1 MLTPAQRH
9 FQRVMAE
16 RHGKTDEQSDT
27 ARTAHEQIMH
37 RLRMDQSAL
46 KRVQSDQAKAAMKRQ
61 LLPHYEGW
69 IEGTLDGDSGRQD
82 EVIVTLMVWAI
93 DAGDYVLAARIGR
106 YVVAH
111 GLLMP
116 DRFNRTA
123 ATILVDEICDPIL
136 VQVKADDTTDV
147 TPYLAVLDDVAD
159 FTADSDMPD
168 VVRAKLCK
176 ARAFALR
183 NGTTEEQAIA
193 LALLRQALTLDAGA
207 GVKKEIE
214 RLARAVKKAA
224 AEAGAGGDDSTDSG
238 DSTDGGDSSDGSDG
252 GNGAGGTGDAGGDSA
267 ADAAGAGEAA
277 ASSELAV
284 AASATATKTT
294 RKSTTRKPAARKTTA
309 KKAPAAKK

>member
-1 MLTPAQRH
+1 MLTPAQKH

-93 DAGDYVLAARIGR
+93 DAGDYALAARIGR
-106 YVVAH
+106 YVVTH

-123 ATILVDEICDPIL
+123 ATVLVDEICDPIL

-147 TPYLAVLDDVAD
+147 TPYLTVLDDVAD
-159 FTADSDMPD
+159 FTAGSDMPD

-183 NGTTEEQAIA
+183 NGTTEEQTTA

-214 RLARAVKKAA
+214 RLARVVKKAA
-224 AEAGAGGDDSTDSG
+224 A
-238 DSTDGGDSSDGSDG
+238 
-252 GNGAGGTGDAGGDSA
+252 
-267 ADAAGAGEAA
+267 
-277 ASSELAV
+277 
-284 AASATATKTT
+284 
-294 RKSTTRKPAARKTTA
+294 
-309 KKAPAAKK
+309 

>member
-1 MLTPAQRH
+1 MLTPAQKH
-9 FQRVMAE
+9 FQKVMAE

-93 DAGDYVLAARIGR
+93 DAGDYALAVRIGR
-106 YVVAH
+106 YVVTH

-123 ATILVDEICDPIL
+123 ATVLVDEICDPIL
-136 VQVKADDTTDV
+136 VQVKADDATDV
-147 TPYLAVLDDVAD
+147 TPYLAVLDEVAE
-159 FTADSDMPD
+159 FTAGSDMPD

-176 ARAFALR
+176 VRAFALR
-183 NGTTEEQAIA
+183 NGTPEEQSTA
-193 LALLRQALTLDAGA
+193 LELLRQALTLDAGA
-207 GVKKEIE
+207 GVKKEID
-214 RLARAVKKAA
+214 RLARVVKKAA
-224 AEAGAGGDDSTDSG
+224 AAAG
-238 DSTDGGDSSDGSDG
+238 TDGGDNTDSTGTDGAEGSGDT
-252 GNGAGGTGDAGGDSA
+252 AGDTA
-267 ADAAGAGEAA
+267 ADGEGAGEAA
-277 ASSELAV
+277 APSDPAAV
-284 AASATATKTT
+284 ASVTATKTT
-294 RKSTTRKPAARKTTA
+294 RKSTTRKPAARKTTT
-309 KKAPAAKK
+309 KKAPAVKK

>member
-1 MLTPAQRH
+1 
-9 FQRVMAE
+9 
-16 RHGKTDEQSDT
+16 
-27 ARTAHEQIMH
+27 
-37 RLRMDQSAL
+37 
-46 KRVQSDQAKAAMKRQ
+46 
-61 LLPHYEGW
+61 
-69 IEGTLDGDSGRQD
+69 
-82 EVIVTLMVWAI
+82 MVWAI
-93 DAGDYVLAARIGR
+93 DAGDYALAARIGR
-106 YVVAH
+106 YVVTH

-123 ATILVDEICDPIL
+123 ATVLVDEICDPIL

-147 TPYLAVLDDVAD
+147 TPYLSVLDDVAD
-159 FTADSDMPD
+159 FTAGSDMPD

-183 NGTTEEQAIA
+183 NGTTEEQTTA

-214 RLARAVKKAA
+214 RLARVVKKAA
-224 AEAGAGGDDSTDSG
+224 AAAGAGGD

-252 GNGAGGTGDAGGDSA
+252 GNSAEGTGDAGGDPA
-267 ADAAGAGEAA
+267 ADGAGEAA
-277 ASSELAV
+277 ASSDPV
-284 AASATATKTT
+284 VVASATATKTT

>member
-1 MLTPAQRH
+1 MLTPAQKH
-9 FQRVMAE
+9 FQRVLAE
-16 RHGKTDEQSDT
+16 RHGKTDEQSYT

-93 DAGDYVLAARIGR
+93 DAGDYALAARIGR
-106 YVVAH
+106 YVVTH

-123 ATILVDEICDPIL
+123 ATVLVDEICDPIL

-159 FTADSDMPD
+159 FTAGSDMPD
-168 VVRAKLCK
+168 VVRAKLHK

-183 NGTTEEQAIA
+183 NGTTEEQTTA

-214 RLARAVKKAA
+214 RLARTVKKAA
-224 AEAGAGGDDSTDSG
+224 AEAGAGGADSTDSG
-238 DSTDGGDSSDGSDG
+238 EGTE
-252 GNGAGGTGDAGGDSA
+252 GTGDTGGDTT
-267 ADAAGAGEAA
+267 ADGADTGDAA
-277 ASSELAV
+277 ASSDPAV

-294 RKSTTRKPAARKTTA
+294 RKSTTRKPTARKTTA
-309 KKAPAAKK
+309 KKASAAKK